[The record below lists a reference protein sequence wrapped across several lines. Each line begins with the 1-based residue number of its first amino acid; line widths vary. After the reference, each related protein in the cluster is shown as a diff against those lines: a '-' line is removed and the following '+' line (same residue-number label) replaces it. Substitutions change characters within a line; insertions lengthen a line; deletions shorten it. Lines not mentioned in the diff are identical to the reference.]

1 MRIINLIKQLYI
13 EYKASKAIPYIA
25 FHPELGVP
33 VGIFNTK
40 DEPNRAARIRSI
52 KRMGTKGNLNSYN
65 IALLLGISNPIPSF
79 VVYNRRVSARPG
91 RFATSRPATSP
102 AGGRG
107 QIEQLARQLAEQIL
121 RERDAAAQRARLG
134 RIFTQF
140 DSTNDVL
147 PNNVEIVTRGLFF
160 GNTGSLINMFLNSNL
175 TATQQTYFQDIFST
189 GDPATN
195 ALAAEELSIAYG
207 NFGGSGSSDL
217 TGNLND
223 DTPTRAIYKQYAQIL
238 LAPNDKKFTFNG
250 VDSNNIYVLN
260 FNRSRMREK
269 LDPGNFEL
277 TLARLSGSSYTN
289 PTNLLLNP
297 QGNLA
302 RLDQHTGSNVVLD
315 GSGRYIQLIDDS
327 GENAGAVADA
337 GQIFNIV
344 SGTLDGG
351 AQIHNPANP
360 IHYGLMFPQHG
371 VVILNGDVLDTNV
384 GFGTSTGSG
393 LGYQGEN
400 AIKLFKS
407 LSGSDALTPA
417 TVNGGIQARSSEQVK
432 STYYFV
438 RVKNAEYNYSN
449 NPSYTTGSLGEL
461 IFSTFINDPQTYI
474 TTVGMYN
481 ERRELLAVAKLSQ
494 PLLKNFTREALIKV
508 KLDF

>member
-1 MRIINLIKQLYI
+1 M
-13 EYKASKAIPYIA
+13 A
-25 FHPELGVP
+25 
-33 VGIFNTK
+33 
-40 DEPNRAARIRSI
+40 
-52 KRMGTKGNLNSYN
+52 
-65 IALLLGISNPIPSF
+65 
-79 VVYNRRVSARPG
+79 VYNRRVSARPG
-91 RFATSRPATSP
+91 RFASSRPQSSP
-102 AGGRG
+102 GGQG
-107 QIEQLARQLAEQIL
+107 QIEQLARQMAEQIL

-147 PNNVEIVTRGLFF
+147 PNNVETVTRGLFS
-160 GNTGSLINMFLNSNL
+160 GNTGSLINMFFNSNL
-175 TATQQTYFQDIFST
+175 TATQQTYFQDIYST
-189 GDPATN
+189 GDPASN
-195 ALAAEELSIAYG
+195 AMASEELSITYG

-217 TGNLND
+217 TGNLNN

-250 VDSNNIYVLN
+250 VDSDNIYVLN
-260 FNRSRMREK
+260 INRSRMREK
-269 LDPGNFEL
+269 LDPGNLEL

-289 PTNLLLNP
+289 ATGVLLNA
-297 QGNLA
+297 QGNDA
-302 RLDQHTGSNVVLD
+302 TLDQHTGSNVLLD
-315 GSGRYIQLIDDS
+315 GSGKYIQLIDDS

-351 AQIHNPANP
+351 ATIHNPTSP

-371 VVILNGDVLDTNV
+371 VIVLNGDVLDTNA

-393 LGYQGEN
+393 AGYQGEN
-400 AIKLFKS
+400 ATKLFKS

-461 IFSTFINDPQTYI
+461 IFSTFINDPQVYI

-494 PLLKNFTREALIKV
+494 PLLKNFTREALVKV

>member
-1 MRIINLIKQLYI
+1 M
-13 EYKASKAIPYIA
+13 A
-25 FHPELGVP
+25 
-33 VGIFNTK
+33 
-40 DEPNRAARIRSI
+40 
-52 KRMGTKGNLNSYN
+52 
-65 IALLLGISNPIPSF
+65 
-79 VVYNRRVSARPG
+79 VYNRRVSARPG
-91 RFATSRPATSP
+91 RFASTRPQVSP

-107 QIEQLARQLAEQIL
+107 QIETLARQLAEQIL

-147 PNNVEIVTRGLFF
+147 PNNVETVTRGLFF

-175 TATQQTYFQDIFST
+175 TATQQTYFQDIYST

-195 ALAAEELSIAYG
+195 ALANEELSIAYG
-207 NFGGSGSSDL
+207 HFGGSGSSDL
-217 TGNLND
+217 TGNMNN
-223 DTPTRAIYKQYAQIL
+223 DTPTRAIYKQYAQLL

-250 VDSNNIYVLN
+250 VDSDHIYVLN

-269 LDPGNFEL
+269 LDPGNLEITF
-277 TLARLSGSSYTN
+277 ARLSGSTYSDGSAVAGTDN
-289 PTNLLLNP
+289 AGL
-297 QGNLA
+297 GN
-302 RLDQHTGSNVVLD
+302 DVHTGSNVTLD
-315 GSGRYIQLIDDS
+315 GTGKYIQVIDDS

-351 AQIHNPANP
+351 ATIHNPDAP
-360 IHYGLMFPQHG
+360 IHFGLLYPQHG
-371 VVILNGDVLDTNV
+371 VVILNADALDEHVN
-384 GFGTSTGSG
+384 FATSTGSG
-393 LGYQGEN
+393 EGYQGEN
-400 AIKLFKS
+400 TIKLFRS
-407 LSGSDALTPA
+407 ISGSDALTPG

-449 NPSYTTGSLGEL
+449 NPTFVTGSLGE
-461 IFSTFINDPQTYI
+461 IAFSTMINDPQVYV
-474 TTVGMYN
+474 TTVGLYN
-481 ERRELLAVAKLSQ
+481 ARREMLAVAKLSQ